1 MNKEKMLK
9 QIIDYYISSGDF
21 NGLPIYMMKEYDLES
36 LTKLVDQGM
45 IEVLSEKEVFNP
57 HIKGF
62 DLSIIPKETQLQRV
76 IEKGSHTCF
85 YPTEKALLDV
95 QADYQKPYKAL
106 LEKGAPQLEIIFF
119 NIEILQV
126 YINNP
131 KYYIADFGYS
141 GNIGLKEEYCNE
153 DELYDE
159 FVKEYGMAYEKGN
172 PKINR
177 AVGVFVKDLSKLS
190 SNTQMRWKSYE
201 LPNQNNYAVESGF
214 YKNAIL
220 GEFVDKYWIMN
231 AILDEMRVIND
242 MCIAIGLPRLFR
254 DTYGTYYTERPDGY
268 NTLLLPTKK
277 NYYDFV
283 SVLEKL
289 LVHNINIKVFLKD
302 CGIIK
307 SIERKDDDSNPK
319 GSLVMLKEWMLKNVR
334 ADYDMEEVIINP
346 LKNIRKIRQVPAHE
360 LYNNEFDVNL
370 YDEQK
375 TLVEDIYEAIYAL
388 RRLFMGHPL
397 ATSVK
402 IPEALLKRKDIV
414 FY

>member
-1 MNKEKMLK
+1 
-9 QIIDYYISSGDF
+9 
-21 NGLPIYMMKEYDLES
+21 
-36 LTKLVDQGM
+36 
-45 IEVLSEKEVFNP
+45 
-57 HIKGF
+57 
-62 DLSIIPKETQLQRV
+62 
-76 IEKGSHTCF
+76 
-85 YPTEKALLDV
+85 
-95 QADYQKPYKAL
+95 
-106 LEKGAPQLEIIFF
+106 
-119 NIEILQV
+119 
-126 YINNP
+126 
-131 KYYIADFGYS
+131 
-141 GNIGLKEEYCNE
+141 
-153 DELYDE
+153 
-159 FVKEYGMAYEKGN
+159 
-172 PKINR
+172 
-177 AVGVFVKDLSKLS
+177 
-190 SNTQMRWKSYE
+190 
-201 LPNQNNYAVESGF
+201 
-214 YKNAIL
+214 
-220 GEFVDKYWIMN
+220 MN

-375 TLVEDIYEAIYAL
+375 TLVEDVYEAIYAL